1 MKINRIM
8 FLVFLFLTIL
18 NVTLFAQ
25 VNIGQAAPDFSLPD
39 TQGKSHSLSDYKGKF
54 VVLEWAN
61 HDCPF
66 VRKQYDSGN
75 MQSLQK
81 EYTEKGVVWLT
92 IGSSAPGKQGNF
104 PPETWNELTRKKGA
118 SPSAVLLD
126 PKGDVGRLYEA
137 QTTPHMF
144 IINPEGSLIY
154 QGAIDSISSADPD
167 DIPKANNYVRSAL
180 DAAMNGKP
188 VTASNTKSYGCS
200 VKY

>member
-1 MKINRIM
+1 MKMNRIM
-8 FLVFLFLTIL
+8 LLGFLFSTVL
-18 NVTLFAQ
+18 NTQVFAQ
-25 VNIGQAAPDFSLPD
+25 VTVGQPAPDFSLPD
-39 TQGKSHSLSDYKGKF
+39 TQGQTRSLSDYKGKF

-81 EYTEKGVVWLT
+81 AYTEKGVVWLT

-104 PPETWNELTRKKGA
+104 SPESWNELTQKKGA

-126 PKGDVGRLYEA
+126 PKGEVGRLYEA
-137 QTTPHMF
+137 QTTPHMY
-144 IINPEGSLIY
+144 IINPEGNLVY
-154 QGAIDSISSADPD
+154 QGAIDSIASTDTD
-167 DIPKANNYVRSAL
+167 DVPKADNYVRSAL
-180 DAAMNGKP
+180 DEAMNGKS
-188 VTASNTKSYGCS
+188 VTNSNTKSYGCS